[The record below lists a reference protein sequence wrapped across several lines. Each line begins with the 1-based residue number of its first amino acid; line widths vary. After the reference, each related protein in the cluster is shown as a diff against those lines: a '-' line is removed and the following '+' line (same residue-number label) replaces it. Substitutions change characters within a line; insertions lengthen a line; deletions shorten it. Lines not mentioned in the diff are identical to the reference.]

1 MSPYGGGMLDD
12 GTYDVFVVDSEWV
25 GPGDALG
32 LELTVLAGDHK
43 GEMVAMRVEGLGL
56 DEVDVLGLPGTL
68 VVHQGQP
75 TVTLET

>member
-1 MSPYGGGMLDD
+1 
-12 GTYDVFVVDSEWV
+12 
-25 GPGDALG
+25 
-32 LELTVLAGDHK
+32 
-43 GEMVAMRVEGLGL
+43 MVAMRVEGLGL

>member
-12 GTYDVFVVDSEWV
+12 GTYDVFVVDSKGV

>member
-1 MSPYGGGMLDD
+1 MSPYGGGMLED
-12 GTYDVFVVDSEWV
+12 GTYDVFVVDSERV

-32 LELTVLAGDHK
+32 LELTVLAGAHK
-43 GEMVAMRVEGLGL
+43 GEMVAMRVEGLSL

-68 VVHQGQP
+68 VVDQGQP